1 MYRRIG
7 RSHAPSVTGKV
18 ILAFGVPMLL
28 SVLVL
33 AVSERMLSGIVGPDL
48 TPGLGVVLA
57 VIVVLLYGRIIRW
70 VQCRPQSQ

>member
-28 SVLVL
+28 AVIVL
-33 AVSERMLSGIVGPDL
+33 AVSERLLSGIVR
-48 TPGLGVVLA
+48 PGLIPIVDAALA
-57 VIVVLLYGRIIRW
+57 VTVILLYGRIVRW
-70 VQCRPQSQ
+70 FQHPPQPQ